1 MAFSNTPTGKNT
13 VRMQLENR
21 STLLKLLRQNNHICR
36 KDLAEL
42 SGLTGAAVTNLI
54 RDLIQAGLVS
64 EDRNYSGQ
72 LNRNAVSLK
81 INFER
86 FYVVGVSLRR
96 GRLSYGV
103 SDLSGKL
110 LDKQSILLELD
121 EKVDEILTTLWE
133 SVAEYI
139 NDPLYKGKI
148 VGIGI
153 SVPGPINLE
162 KGEISYLTNM
172 PGWKAIPIKK
182 FLEERSSL
190 PVILDDAANAAALA
204 EKWFGCGREYHNIIS
219 ILVSKGVGAG
229 IILNDQIYH
238 GAFGF
243 AGQVGHVSLDVNGPL
258 CGCGNRGCLELYC
271 STLALVKKAQDIY
284 GYDLVSG
291 FNIIRERVAEGDKK
305 LSELVV
311 ESGKYLGYA
320 IVNLANAF
328 NPELV
333 VINGDMTDFGAIW
346 FDSVKKA
353 VAERLLPEAAAKLK
367 IESSTLTD
375 SPILLGTVAMV
386 CEYIFEQPYLE
397 SFIKDNETIVS

>member
-1 MAFSNTPTGKNT
+1 MAVSKNLTGKNT

-21 STLLKLLRQNNHICR
+21 STLLKLLRRNDHICR
-36 KDLAEL
+36 KDLAEM

-54 RDLIQAGLVS
+54 RDLIRVGLVS
-64 EDRNYSGQ
+64 EDRSYSGR

-81 INFER
+81 LNFER
-86 FYVVGVSLRR
+86 FYVIGVSLRR

-121 EKVDEILTTLWE
+121 EKVDKILSILWE
-133 SVAEYI
+133 SVAGYI
-139 NDPLYKGKI
+139 NDPSYKGGI

-172 PGWKAIPIKK
+172 PGWKAIPVKK
-182 FLEERSSL
+182 FLEERSGL
-190 PVILDDAANAAALA
+190 PVILDDAANAAVLA
-204 EKWFGCGREYHNIIS
+204 EKWFGCGQSYHNIIS
-219 ILVSKGVGAG
+219 VLVSKGVGAG
-229 IILNDQIYH
+229 IILNDRIYH

-243 AGQVGHVSLDVNGPL
+243 AGQVGHVSLDINGPV

-271 STLALVKKAQDIY
+271 STLALVKKAQEIY
-284 GYDLVSG
+284 GLDLISD
-291 FNIIRERVAEGDKK
+291 FNIIRERVAKGDKK
-305 LSELVV
+305 LSELVA
-311 ESGKYLGYA
+311 ESGRYLGCA
-320 IVNLANAF
+320 LVNLANAF
-328 NPELV
+328 NPELI
-333 VINGDMTDFGAIW
+333 VIHGDMTDFGAIW

-353 VAERLLPEAAAKLK
+353 VADRLLPEAATKLK
-367 IESSTLTD
+367 IEISPITD

-397 SFIKDNETIVS
+397 LFSNK

>member
-1 MAFSNTPTGKNT
+1 MASSNTPTGKNT

-21 STLLKLLRQNNHICR
+21 STLLKLLRRNDHICR
-36 KDLAEL
+36 KDLAEM

-54 RDLIQAGLVS
+54 RDLIQVGLVG
-64 EDRNYSGQ
+64 EDRNYNGQ
-72 LNRNAVSLK
+72 LNRNAVSLR

-86 FYVVGVSLRR
+86 FYVIGVSLRR

-110 LDKQSILLELD
+110 LDRQNLLLELD
-121 EKVDEILTTLWE
+121 EKVDKILEILWK

-139 NDPLYKGKI
+139 NNPSYKGRI

-182 FLEERSSL
+182 FLEERSGL

-204 EKWFGCGREYHNIIS
+204 EKWFGCGQGHHNIIS

-229 IILNDQIYH
+229 IILNDRIYH

-243 AGQVGHVSLDVNGPL
+243 AGQVGHVSVDYNGPL

-271 STLALVKKAQDIY
+271 STLALTRKAQDIY
-284 GYDLVSG
+284 GLEVING
-291 FNIIRERVAEGDKK
+291 FETIRARVEQGDKNLK
-305 LSELVV
+305 ELIQ
-311 ESGKYLGYA
+311 ESGKHLGWA
-320 IVNLANAF
+320 IVNLANTY

-333 VINGDMTDFGAIW
+333 VVHGEMVEFGAVW

-353 VAERLLPEAAAKLK
+353 VQERLLPDVVSRLEIRPTALQ
-367 IESSTLTD
+367 D
-375 SPILLGTVAMV
+375 NPVLLGTVAMV
-386 CEYIFEQPYLE
+386 CEFVFDNPYLNYFNFE
-397 SFIKDNETIVS
+397 SASGD